1 MKKLSYL
8 PFTLI
13 ELLVVIAIIA
23 ILAAMLLPALSK
35 ARDKARAISCVN
47 NLKQLSLEQ
56 LMYADSNSDMV
67 SISRCTG
74 IKNWNWAYELLFA
87 TGGPYTDLANNPQF
101 RCPAWQNKSKG
112 MGWLY
117 SMKTP
122 QFGTTYEREYG
133 TPWVYDGYSY
143 YYSTINMTRPSEYMQ
158 LVDTISYGGAFGYEG
173 NQLYTLS
180 LTNSNQ
186 YSGFHFR
193 HNDRANVALF
203 DGHVESFTA
212 RELKSKFAKATDFAH
227 SPNSYRQLD
236 WSLPSN

>member
-1 MKKLSYL
+1 MGKNSVLS
-8 PFTLI
+8 
-13 ELLVVIAIIA
+13 
-23 ILAAMLLPALSK
+23 
-35 ARDKARAISCVN
+35 
-47 NLKQLSLEQ
+47 
-56 LMYADSNSDMV
+56 
-67 SISRCTG
+67 
-74 IKNWNWAYELLFA
+74 
-87 TGGPYTDLANNPQF
+87 
-101 RCPAWQNKSKG
+101 
-112 MGWLY
+112 
-117 SMKTP
+117 
-122 QFGTTYEREYG
+122 
-133 TPWVYDGYSY
+133 SY